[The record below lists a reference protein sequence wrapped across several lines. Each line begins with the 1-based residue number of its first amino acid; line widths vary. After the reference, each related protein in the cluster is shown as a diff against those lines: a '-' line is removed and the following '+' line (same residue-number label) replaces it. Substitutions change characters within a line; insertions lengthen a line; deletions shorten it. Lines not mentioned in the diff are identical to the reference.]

1 MNKARLKEIIR
12 EEIANIMINE
22 SLSAKEVLILAKIAT
37 VKEKLTSHEQKA
49 YLTSLAKDLKGSG
62 KKKYQ
67 NFDLDDWSEDIEAY
81 ISERG
86 L

>member
-1 MNKARLKEIIR
+1 MKPARLKEIIR
-12 EEIANIMINE
+12 EEIANITMNE
-22 SLSAKEVLILAKIAT
+22 SLSPKDILILAKIAT

-67 NFDLDDWSEDIEAY
+67 NFELDDWSEDIEAY

>member
-12 EEIANIMINE
+12 EEISSILLGEALSPKDILMLANI
-22 SLSAKEVLILAKIAT
+22 AAA
-37 VKEKLTSHEQKA
+37 KEKLTSHEQKA

>member
-1 MNKARLKEIIR
+1 MKTARLEEIIR
-12 EEIANIMINE
+12 EEISNILLGE
-22 SLSAKEVLILAKIAT
+22 ALSPKDILILAKIAT
-37 VKEKLTSHEQKA
+37 VKEKLTSHEQKE

-62 KKKYQ
+62 KNKYQ
-67 NFDLDDWSEDIEAY
+67 NFDLGDWSEDIEAY